1 MLEKAAK
8 DVDAA
13 NMAKSTFLFNM
24 SHDIRTPMNAII
36 GYAEL
41 AKNHLHYPD
50 KLEEYMNN
58 IHVCGQN
65 MLSIIDNI
73 LELARIENN
82 QMILEESAIC
92 VEENFD
98 SCIVMF
104 HSALEDKKQ
113 ELTVAKDIHY
123 PYIYMDNT
131 HVTEIVLN
139 IVSNAIKYTG
149 EGGKISCTLRQEP
162 YIIEGWC
169 VTELTVTDNGIGMS
183 EEFQMHMFESFSR
196 ERPSTISGIDG
207 SGLGMGIV
215 KKLIDMMSGSIAVDS
230 KLGEGTTFTVR
241 IPCRIA
247 QKEEA
252 MPKRAEEQIDKENLC
267 GKRILLAEDNELNA
281 EIAMEL
287 LSEESLEIKH
297 AENGVICVEMLEKA
311 KIPIIAMTANAFAE
325 DRRKALE
332 VGMNDYVAKPIDMN
346 RLLPI
351 IGRL

>member
-1 MLEKAAK
+1 
-8 DVDAA
+8 
-13 NMAKSTFLFNM
+13 
-24 SHDIRTPMNAII
+24 
-36 GYAEL
+36 
-41 AKNHLHYPD
+41 
-50 KLEEYMNN
+50 
-58 IHVCGQN
+58 

-82 QMILEESAIC
+82 QVILEESAIC

-131 HVTEIVLN
+131 YVTEIVLN

-169 VTELTVTDNGIGMS
+169 VTELTVTDNGIGVS

-196 ERPSTISGIDG
+196 ERSSTISGIDG

-215 KKLIDMMSGSIAVDS
+215 KKLVDMMSGSIAVDS

-267 GKRILLAEDNELNA
+267 GKQILLTEDNELYA

-287 LSEESLEIKH
+287 LSEESLEIEH

-311 KIPIIAMTANAFAE
+311 SNDYYDMILMDIQMPVMNGYDATKKIRKLEDSKKTKIPIIAMTANALAE
-325 DRRKALE
+325 DWRKALE